1 MSGDY
6 IETGLEGDLFTIAF
20 STFVFWYIT
29 KTLGQRRND
38 WYPNYLLRV
47 MKTGKHL
54 TRKSNVNIFMTAR
67 KKIDCVPKQSN
78 IKKRSNFR
86 IYISFLA
93 GNYEA

>member
-54 TRKSNVNIFMTAR
+54 IRKTNVKIFVSSR
-67 KKIDCVPKQSN
+67 KQLHVHRNNETLRIDKL
-78 IKKRSNFR
+78 
-86 IYISFLA
+86 ISACMFV
-93 GNYEA
+93 